1 MIIMEHL
8 TKTKKKLN
16 GIDWAYIYEM
26 INLLDYETTNFKY
39 KIKQDMNKSQKDMF
53 DLEVKYDN
61 LNLHEL
67 KINYNIAIN
76 FEDVKSKKINK
87 LIDRQINKINKQIKT
102 QLLNMINAK
111 NTSEVENLLK
121 TYIKKEKQS
130 QSLVN
135 KIMRIY
141 RTESTLMRSDIKLR
155 IQNELAFYGIKVKRR
170 WVHTLRVAGNVV
182 GDNYQPREDHLYLDG
197 QVENSNGYFRSIN
210 GYGTKAPGMFGVA
223 SEDINCRCDIEFI
236 L

>member
-1 MIIMEHL
+1 MEHL

-53 DLEVKYDN
+53 DLEIKYDN

-121 TYIKKEKQS
+121 TYIK
-130 QSLVN
+130 
-135 KIMRIY
+135 R
-141 RTESTLMRSDIKLR
+141 
-155 IQNELAFYGIKVKRR
+155 
-170 WVHTLRVAGNVV
+170 
-182 GDNYQPREDHLYLDG
+182 
-197 QVENSNGYFRSIN
+197 
-210 GYGTKAPGMFGVA
+210 KAISKFG
-223 SEDINCRCDIEFI
+223 E
-236 L
+236 